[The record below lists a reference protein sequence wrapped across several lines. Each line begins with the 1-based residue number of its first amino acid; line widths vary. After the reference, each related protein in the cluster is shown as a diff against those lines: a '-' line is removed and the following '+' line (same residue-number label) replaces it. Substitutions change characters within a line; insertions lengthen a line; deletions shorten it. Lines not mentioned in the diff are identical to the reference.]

1 MPTFDD
7 LIPTKTGRYDELVKF
22 ENKDT
27 GEVRFIPF
35 VDGEPIYPIDDL
47 LEAGFVRVEDEEV
60 EDDLEI
66 GVDPIKAP
74 SVRDTS
80 DGDADERRR
89 KEEEEMYGPG
99 GGRIGIQGNVYG
111 VSFDLPEGFMP
122 GMASAAGLSLGLLSG
137 GKLPENVSVN
147 IKRDDLEVTVSG
159 VDYNRLKQVIKDEG
173 ANSDAAGQ
181 TFEDIVTNALEKEE
195 LTYDDGSSVIEQITK
210 SKSGEENYSQS
221 TKDNLAELRAD
232 QARRAEEAAQR
243 RAEETYRQ
251 SQQEDDDPSPAGNQ
265 YSVSSDPYSDP
276 QEIASREDRFGE
288 AGLYMARG
296 GLAGKKKPKAKK
308 QMKRGGLAS
317 KK

>member
-1 MPTFDD
+1 
-7 LIPTKTGRYDELVKF
+7 
-22 ENKDT
+22 
-27 GEVRFIPF
+27 
-35 VDGEPIYPIDDL
+35 
-47 LEAGFVRVEDEEV
+47 
-60 EDDLEI
+60 
-66 GVDPIKAP
+66 
-74 SVRDTS
+74 VRDTS